1 MPRLSK
7 SDYTALSAFR
17 KELRLFLR
25 FSEQGA
31 RSVGITPQQ
40 HQVLLVIKGQAKKD
54 WASIVELATAMQLR
68 HNTLVELV
76 DRCVKADLVRREPS
90 PEDRRM
96 VRVFLTDHGE
106 ELLSKLS
113 VKNLTELQKL
123 REKFSELISPSDQ

>member
-1 MPRLSK
+1 M
-7 SDYTALSAFR
+7 
-17 KELRLFLR
+17 
-25 FSEQGA
+25 
-31 RSVGITPQQ
+31 GITPQQ

>member
-40 HQVLLVIKGQAKKD
+40 HQVLLTIKGQAKKD

-76 DRCVKADLVRREPS
+76 DRCVKADLVRRDPS
-90 PEDRRM
+90 PDDRRM

-106 ELLSKLS
+106 ELLNKLS